1 MAPIKVIAMNGK
13 QDQLLDLADEQQL
26 WKAFK
31 QGSQRAY
38 ATIYHQQVRVLFS
51 YGSKIVNDRDLV
63 KDSIQDL
70 FYYLWEHRSGLSD
83 TDNIRCYLF
92 TALRRNLVSQTTQR
106 LANQRLD
113 QLPWASAQEV
123 SPSYETQWIE
133 QQTAEEHQQGLQEIL
148 RALPERQREA
158 VFLKYYQDMSTEEMA
173 AIMNINR
180 RAVYKLL
187 TKAIRNLQQAWP
199 TVMTKIA
206 TSWLF
211 YLLYF

>member
-1 MAPIKVIAMNGK
+1 MSGK

-31 QGSQRAY
+31 QGNQRAY

-83 TDNIRCYLF
+83 TDNIRRYLF
-92 TALRRNLVSQTTQR
+92 TVLRRSLVSQTTQR
-106 LANQRLD
+106 LVTQRLATQPLD
-113 QLPWASAQEV
+113 QLSRANAQEV

-133 QQTAEEHQQGLQEIL
+133 QQTAEEHQQGLQEVL
-148 RALPERQREA
+148 RTLPERQREA

-206 TSWLF
+206 TSWSF
-211 YLLYF
+211 CLLYF

>member
-1 MAPIKVIAMNGK
+1 MSGK

-31 QGSQRAY
+31 QGNQRAY

-83 TDNIRCYLF
+83 TDNIRRYLF
-92 TALRRNLVSQTTQR
+92 TALRRNLVSQTTQP
-106 LANQRLD
+106 LD
-113 QLPWASAQEV
+113 QLSRANAQEV
-123 SPSYETQWIE
+123 SPSYEIQWIE
-133 QQTAEEHQQGLQEIL
+133 QQTAEEHQQGLQEVL
-148 RALPERQREA
+148 RTLPERQREA

-206 TSWLF
+206 TSWSF